1 MPDKNYYEVLEVSID
16 ADPREIR
23 QSYIRAKN
31 AYAPDGPALYS
42 LMSRDECATILET
55 VEEAYAILSDPD
67 KRRQYDSAHGLNH
80 GVNFQIP
87 RRTHYRG
94 EERERCM
101 AREKTMP
108 KIVTTKKF
116 ALDYSANPQFDQ
128 EIDRTT
134 EFTGEF
140 LKKIREYKNVDLP
153 RMSELTRVS
162 KTYLRYIE
170 SEEFDK
176 LPAPVYVRGFI
187 FQYAKC
193 LKLNPDMV
201 ATSYIY
207 RLKKSL

>member
-1 MPDKNYYEVLEVSID
+1 MLEVATD
-16 ADPREIR
+16 ADPKEIR

-31 AYAPDGPALYS
+31 AYAPEGPALYS
-42 LMSRDECATILET
+42 LMSRDECASMLES
-55 VEEAYAILSDPD
+55 VEEAYGILSDPD
-67 KRRQYDSAHGLNH
+67 KRRQYDSAHGLNS
-80 GVNFQIP
+80 GVNFQVP
-87 RRTHYRG
+87 RQTHHRTR
-94 EERERCM
+94 EREYVL
-101 AREKTMP
+101 AREKTMS
-108 KIVTTKKF
+108 KIITTRKF
-116 ALDYSANPQFDQ
+116 ALDYSPDPEFDQ
-128 EIDRTT
+128 EIDRAT

-193 LKLNPDMV
+193 LRLNPDMV
-201 ATSYIY
+201 ATSYLY
-207 RLKKSL
+207 RLKKKV

>member
-1 MPDKNYYEVLEVSID
+1 MD
-16 ADPREIR
+16 ADPKEIR

-31 AYAPDGPALYS
+31 AYSQDGPALYS
-42 LMSRDECATILET
+42 LMNRDECDRILES
-55 VEEAYAILSDPD
+55 VEEAYCILSDSE
-67 KRRQYDSAHGLNH
+67 KRRQYDDAHGFNR

-87 RRTHYRG
+87 RQAHYQSY
-94 EERERCM
+94 ESYYH
-101 AREKTMP
+101 APREKMMP
-108 KIVTTKKF
+108 KVVTTKKF
-116 ALDYSANPQFDQ
+116 ALNYETNPQFEQ
-128 EIDRTT
+128 EIDQAT
-134 EFTGEF
+134 EFSGEF
-140 LKKIREYKNVDLP
+140 LKKIREYKNVDIA

-176 LPAPVYVRGFI
+176 LPAPVYIRGFI

-207 RLKKSL
+207 RLKKSA